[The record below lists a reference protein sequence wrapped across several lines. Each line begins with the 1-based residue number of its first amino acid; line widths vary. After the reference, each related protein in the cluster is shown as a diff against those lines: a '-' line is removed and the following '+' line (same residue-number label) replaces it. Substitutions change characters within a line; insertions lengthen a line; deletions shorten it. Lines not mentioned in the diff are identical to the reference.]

1 MRTSLSAL
9 LACSA
14 LAALAALGAGC
25 EAESSSSET
34 ATLPRLAAA
43 ARGSSV
49 VLDAERFVAWV
60 ADADNRAIHRVDLR
74 SRAVSTTAV
83 AGRPEQL
90 ALVGEDALAVTLRET
105 NQVAL
110 FDVEP
115 TDDPES
121 PDVLTLRATAD
132 VASDPYGIAV
142 SPRGE
147 ILVTSAWGHTVTS
160 LAADT
165 LDRRFTVDVAREP
178 RGIVVSPDG
187 ARAFVTHVVGSSIT
201 VLTLDGESPTAYRL
215 AGLGGK
221 YKNRL
226 DKASGA
232 GTLHPTAALAYSA
245 VLSPSG
251 ARLFVPHTIEQNGAD
266 TTRSIPGAYGGVPVD
281 EETSFASVAVFAPE
295 HGTVLG
301 AAPDDAHPVDG
312 MLPIAVDPSL
322 GFAVAPEPAP
332 SRQARGAVLVGDA
345 LLVASQGTNQLVEL
359 SALAID
365 PATSVRR
372 VFEVGEGPS
381 GVDADEATGLAVV
394 WNQLSHDLSVVHLA
408 TGSTERIPVAAD
420 PLPADVAAG
429 RRLFI
434 TERDRRITRDG
445 RACAGCHPEGRED
458 GVVWKLGAGP
468 RQTPMLVGRLGSGA
482 FRLARQARQAG
493 GQHGRDHRAA
503 RRLRPPAGR
512 AFEARAL
519 PPRGPRR
526 AHHEAGARRGAGR
539 GDGAARGPRARGV
552 HVRGGGLFELPHPRQ
567 AGQRPR
573 RARGGDPLEDRLDG
587 RLPDSAAPLHRGHGA
602 VFPRRAVS
610 HAGVAARGQ
619 LRPDGADDAALGG
632 GPPRAGDLPEDL
644 VK

>member
-1 MRTSLSAL
+1 MRSSLSAL

-14 LAALAALGAGC
+14 LAALFPGC
-25 EAESSSSET
+25 VTESGTSET
-34 ATLPRLAAA
+34 ASLPKIAAA
-43 ARGSSV
+43 ARGGSV
-49 VLDAERFVAWV
+49 VLDAERLVAWV

-74 SRAVSTTAV
+74 SRAVSTTPL
-83 AGRPEQL
+83 AGRPEQV
-90 ALVGEDALAVTLRET
+90 ARVGEDALAVTLRET

-110 FDVEP
+110 FDIEP
-115 TDDPES
+115 ADEPDS

-165 LDRRFTVDVAREP
+165 LARRFSVDVAREP
-178 RGIVVSPDG
+178 RAIVVSPDG
-187 ARAFVTHVVGSSIT
+187 ARAFVTHLIGSYIT
-201 VLTLDGESPTAYRL
+201 VLTLDGESPTAYTL
-215 AGLGGK
+215 AGLGGM

-281 EETSFASVAVFAPE
+281 EETSFASVAVFAPGL
-295 HGTVLG
+295 GTVLG

-312 MLPIAVDPSL
+312 LLPIAVDPSL

-332 SRQARGAVLVGDA
+332 SRQARGVALVGDA
-345 LLVASQGTNQLVEL
+345 LLVASQGSNQLVEL

-408 TGSTERIPVAAD
+408 SGGTERIPVADD

-429 RRLFI
+429 RRLFV

-458 GVVWKLGAGP
+458 GVVWKLGMGP
-468 RQTPMLVGRLGSGA
+468 RQTPMLVGRLGSGPFGWLGKHDRLEDNMA
-482 FRLARQARQAG
+482 ETIGRLGGSGLPAAELSKLARFLREGLHAPNTQPIPGTAPDPETARLVARGREVFTSDEVGCSGCHTLDREASDRAVHVVGTRSKTDTTDGYRTPPLLFIG
-493 GQHGRDHRAA
+493 GTGPYFHDGRYPTLESLLADNFDRMGQTTQ
-503 RRLRPPAGR
+503 LTG
-512 AFEARAL
+512 EDLRAL
-519 PPRGPRR
+519 
-526 AHHEAGARRGAGR
+526 
-539 GDGAARGPRARGV
+539 AA
-552 HVRGGGLFELPHPRQ
+552 F
-567 AGQRPR
+567 
-573 RARGGDPLEDRLDG
+573 
-587 RLPDSAAPLHRGHGA
+587 
-602 VFPRRAVS
+602 
-610 HAGVAARGQ
+610 
-619 LRPDGADDAALGG
+619 LRTL
-632 GPPRAGDLPEDL
+632 
-644 VK
+644 

>member
-1 MRTSLSAL
+1 MRSSLLAL
-9 LACSA
+9 VACSA
-14 LAALAALGAGC
+14 LAFLAPGC
-25 EAESSSSET
+25 VVESSSPESV
-34 ATLPRLAAA
+34 ALPTFAAA
-43 ARGSSV
+43 ARGASV

-60 ADADNRAIHRVDLR
+60 ADADNRAIHRVDLKAR
-74 SRAVSTTAV
+74 TVKTTELS
-83 AGRPEQL
+83 GRPEQL
-90 ALVGEDALAVTLRET
+90 VRVGDSALAVTLRET

-110 FDVEP
+110 FDVEAAEEP
-115 TDDPES
+115 GS
-121 PDVLTLRATAD
+121 PDVLSLRATAD

-147 ILVTSAWGHTVTS
+147 ILVTSAWGRTVTS

-165 LDRRFTVDVAREP
+165 LERRFALPVGREP
-178 RGIVVSPDG
+178 RAVVVSPDG
-187 ARAFVTHVVGSSIT
+187 ARAFVTHLVGSQIT
-201 VLTLDGESPTAYRL
+201 VLTLDGETPGAYQIG
-215 AGLGGK
+215 GLGGK

-232 GTLHPTAALAYSA
+232 GTLHPTAVLAYSA

-251 ARLFVPHTIEQNGAD
+251 SRLFVPHTIEQNGAD

-312 MLPIAVDPSL
+312 LLPIAVDPGL

-332 SRQARGAVLVGDA
+332 SRQARSVALVGDA

-408 TGSTERIPVAAD
+408 SGATDRIPVARD
-420 PLPADVAAG
+420 PLDPEVAAG
-429 RRLFI
+429 RRLFL

-445 RACAGCHPEGRED
+445 RSCAGCHPEGRED
-458 GVVWKLGAGP
+458 AVVWKLGAGP
-468 RQTPMLVGRLGSGA
+468 RQTPMLVGRLGSGPFGWLGKHDKLEDNMHETMTRLGGSGLPQADLKKLARFVREGLIAPNTRPEPGHEPTPEAERLVARGREVFTSAEVGCSGCHSLDREASDRAVHVVGTRSKKDVHEA
-482 FRLARQARQAG
+482 FRTPPLLFIGGTAPYFHDGRYPTLESLLADNFDRM
-493 GQHGRDHRAA
+493 GQTTQLSGDD
-503 RRLRPPAGR
+503 L
-512 AFEARAL
+512 RAL
-519 PPRGPRR
+519 
-526 AHHEAGARRGAGR
+526 
-539 GDGAARGPRARGV
+539 AA
-552 HVRGGGLFELPHPRQ
+552 F
-567 AGQRPR
+567 
-573 RARGGDPLEDRLDG
+573 
-587 RLPDSAAPLHRGHGA
+587 
-602 VFPRRAVS
+602 
-610 HAGVAARGQ
+610 
-619 LRPDGADDAALGG
+619 LRTL
-632 GPPRAGDLPEDL
+632 
-644 VK
+644 

>member
-25 EAESSSSET
+25 DAESSSSET

-43 ARGSSV
+43 SRGSSV

-74 SRAVSTTAV
+74 SRAVTTTAV
-83 AGRPEQL
+83 EGRPEQV
-90 ALVGEDALAVTLRET
+90 ALVGEDALAVTLREA
-105 NQVAL
+105 NKVAL

-115 TDDPES
+115 QDDPAS

-187 ARAFVTHVVGSSIT
+187 ARAFVTHIIGSSIT
-201 VLTLDGESPTAYRL
+201 VLTLDGESPAAYRL

-408 TGSTERIPVAAD
+408 TGSTDRIPVAAD

-468 RQTPMLVGRLGSGA
+468 RQTPMLVGRLGSGPFGWLGKHDKLEDNMA
-482 FRLARQARQAG
+482 ETIGRLGGSGLPQADLSRLARFLREGLVAPTTKPAPGAEPDEATAR
-493 GQHGRDHRAA
+493 
-503 RRLRPPAGR
+503 L
-512 AFEARAL
+512 
-519 PPRGPRR
+519 
-526 AHHEAGARRGAGR
+526 
-539 GDGAARGPRARGV
+539 AARGREVFTSAEVGCSSCHTLDREASDRAV
-552 HVRGGGLFELPHPRQ
+552 HVVGTRSKTDATDGYRTPPLLFIGGTAPYFH
-567 AGQRPR
+567 
-573 RARGGDPLEDRLDG
+573 DG
-587 RLPDSAAPLHRGHGA
+587 RYPTLESLLADNFDRM
-602 VFPRRAVS
+602 
-610 HAGVAARGQ
+610 GQ
-619 LRPDGADDAALGG
+619 TTQLSG
-632 GPPRAGDLPEDL
+632 EDL
-644 VK
+644 HALAAFLRTL